1 MATFNLVDEF
11 YNDLLKGEHTF
22 GAAGDVFK
30 IRLSSVA
37 PVKGTDATVNTKTA
51 VTGGGYADQDA
62 GTGGF
67 LTISEPVTGTWQI
80 GDTDDGAVFTASGSN
95 FTAAQYAYLYNY
107 TNGTTSG
114 KIVGVL
120 DYGSSFTV
128 TDGNS
133 FTVDPGTDG
142 YAKFTTPTWV

>member
-1 MATFNLVDEF
+1 VAATFNLIDEF
-11 YNDLLKGEHTF
+11 YNELLKGTHVF
-22 GAAGDVFK
+22 GAAADVYK

-37 PVKGTDATVNTKTA
+37 PTKATDTTVTSKTA
-51 VTGGGYADQDA
+51 PTGGSYADQDA

-67 LTISEPVTGTWQI
+67 LSISEPVTGTWQI
-80 GDTDDGAVFTASGSN
+80 GDTNDGSVFTAVTTD
-95 FTAAQYAYLYNY
+95 FTGARYAYLYN
-107 TNGTTSG
+107 SSKSD

-120 DYGSSFTV
+120 DYGATFTV
-128 TDGNS
+128 TAGNS